1 PSQQVESET
10 AALGNPSRFNQSENE
25 SSVSR
30 RTSTSRSGFGVHAMD
45 KDRIAGSIEQA
56 KGIIKE
62 GVGKATGNTKLV
74 VEGETDQVLGKVQK
88 AAGRLK
94 DAARDAVKK

>member
-1 PSQQVESET
+1 
-10 AALGNPSRFNQSENE
+10 
-25 SSVSR
+25 
-30 RTSTSRSGFGVHAMD
+30 MD

-56 KGIIKE
+56 KGIVKE

-74 VEGETDQVLGKVQK
+74 VEGEADQVLGKVRK